1 MVESEALA
9 TQRAWLRAAYRM
21 DEASCVAER
30 LEAAKLSLPL
40 RRDIEKKAAALVEA
54 MRDVEANPSGLDA
67 FLESYDLA
75 SEEGVLLLC
84 LAEAL
89 LRVPDGATADRLI
102 RDKIGGAKWERHLGQ
117 SESVLVNASTYGLM
131 LSGRFVEVAEIA
143 GGQGWTAG
151 LKRVVGRLGQPVVRT
166 ALVQAMRIL
175 GHQFVLG
182 RSIEEALAR
191 AGEAEG
197 YRHSFDMLGEG
208 ARTTS
213 DAERYFDGYGAAI
226 RAVGAAAKGRGPEA
240 GPGISVKLSALHPR
254 YEFAKPARVANE
266 LIPRALALAELAKE
280 FGIGLTI
287 DAEEAERLDLSLEV
301 IEALARAP
309 SLKGWDGLGL
319 AVQAYQKCALPLVD
333 WLAALA
339 ADARRRLI
347 VRLVKGAYWDSE
359 IKHAQVHGLAS
370 YAVFTRKAST
380 DVSYLACAKR
390 LLEAGKA
397 FYPAFA
403 THNAH
408 TLVAVLEM
416 AGKREDFELQR
427 LHGMG
432 ERLYGLDF
440 GGVRLASRCR
450 VYAPVGS
457 HEDLL
462 AYLVRRLLENGAN
475 TSFVNRAIDRAL
487 PAASVV
493 ADPIARIEGLKSV
506 PNPAL
511 PLPAALYGPTRRN
524 AKGLDLADPVARD
537 LLMPALDAALGRSWQ
552 AAPMIA
558 GRRVEGAA
566 RAISNPA
573 DRRKRVGEV
582 SEASVDD
589 ARRALGVAAAAQAG
603 WDLVPAVER
612 ADMLRRAAD
621 LYETEMPTLM
631 ALAIAE
637 AGKTIP
643 DAIAEVREAV
653 DYLRYYAMQAEREF
667 ASPRLLQGP
676 TGERNTL
683 ALRGRGAFLCISPWN
698 FPLAIFTGQIA
709 AALAA
714 GNAVLAKP
722 AEQTPLIAAEGVRL
736 LHQAGVPTD
745 VLHFLPGDGPT
756 IGGALLNATGLAG
769 VAFTGSTEVARLI
782 ARALAAREG
791 PIVPLIAETG
801 GQNAMIVDSTAL
813 PEQVVRDVLAS
824 AFQSA
829 GQRCSALRVLFL
841 QNEIAPRVIAMLAG
855 AMAELEIGDPRAL
868 ATDIGPVIDEDARA
882 ALETHIARMDRDARL
897 VARATLSASCAHG
910 TFVAPCAYEI
920 DSISRLTREVFGPIL
935 HVVRYEAGALDQ
947 VIEAINATGYGLTL
961 GVHSRIEATAKH
973 VAMRARVGNLY
984 VNRSQIGAV
993 VGVQPFGGEG
1003 LSGTG
1008 PKAGGPRYLHRFATE
1023 RTVSVDTTAAGG
1035 NAALLALDDDD
1046 RGATRI
1052 SDSA

>member
-1 MVESEALA
+1 MIESEALA
-9 TQRAWLRAAYRM
+9 TERAALRASYRM
-21 DEASCVAER
+21 DEAACVAER
-30 LEAAKLSLPL
+30 LEAARLSLPR
-40 RRDIEKKAAALVEA
+40 RRDIETKAAALVEA
-54 MRDVEANPSGLDA
+54 MRGAEASPSGLDA

-89 LRVPDGATADRLI
+89 LRVPDAATADKLI
-102 RDKIGGAKWERHLGQ
+102 RDKIGGAQWARHLGQ

-131 LSGRFVEVAEIA
+131 LSGRFVEAAEIA
-143 GGQGWTAG
+143 GGQGWTQG
-151 LKRVVGRLGQPVVRT
+151 LKRMVGRLGAPVVRT
-166 ALVQAMRIL
+166 ALVQGMRIL

-182 RSIEEALAR
+182 RTIEEALAR
-191 AGEAEG
+191 ATEGEALG

-208 ARTTS
+208 ARTAS
-213 DAERYFDGYGAAI
+213 DAEHYFDSYGAAI

-254 YEFAKPARVANE
+254 YEFAKPARVATE

-287 DAEEAERLDLSLEV
+287 DAEEAERLDLSLDV

-339 ADARRRLI
+339 TDARRRLI

-359 IKHAQVHGLAS
+359 IKHAQVQGLAS

-397 FYPAFA
+397 FYSAFA

-408 TLVAVLEM
+408 TLVAVLEL
-416 AGKREDFELQR
+416 AGKRDDYELQR

-432 ERLYGLDF
+432 ERLYGLEFD
-440 GGVRLASRCR
+440 GATLATRCR
-450 VYAPVGS
+450 VYAPVGG
-457 HEDLL
+457 HEELL

-537 LLMPALDAALGRSWQ
+537 LLLPALYAALGRSWQ

-558 GRRVEGAA
+558 GTRVEGAA
-566 RAISNPA
+566 RILSNPA
-573 DRRKRVGEV
+573 DRRKRVGAV
-582 SEASVDD
+582 SEASAED
-589 ARRALGVAAAAQAG
+589 ARRALASAATAQPA
-603 WDLVPAVER
+603 WDLIPAVER
-612 ADMLRRAAD
+612 AAMLRRAAD

-631 ALAIAE
+631 SLAIAE

-653 DYLRYYAMQAEREF
+653 DYLRYCAVQAEREF
-667 ASPRLLQGP
+667 ASPRLWQGP

-683 ALRGRGAFLCISPWN
+683 SVRGRGAFLCISPWN

-756 IGGALLNATGLAG
+756 IGGALLNAPGLAG

-791 PIVPLIAETG
+791 PILPLIAETG

-829 GQRCSALRVLFL
+829 GQRCSALRVLF
-841 QNEIAPRVIAMLAG
+841 
-855 AMAELEIGDPRAL
+855 
-868 ATDIGPVIDEDARA
+868 
-882 ALETHIARMDRDARL
+882 
-897 VARATLSASCAHG
+897 
-910 TFVAPCAYEI
+910 
-920 DSISRLTREVFGPIL
+920 
-935 HVVRYEAGALDQ
+935 
-947 VIEAINATGYGLTL
+947 
-961 GVHSRIEATAKH
+961 
-973 VAMRARVGNLY
+973 
-984 VNRSQIGAV
+984 
-993 VGVQPFGGEG
+993 
-1003 LSGTG
+1003 
-1008 PKAGGPRYLHRFATE
+1008 
-1023 RTVSVDTTAAGG
+1023 
-1035 NAALLALDDDD
+1035 
-1046 RGATRI
+1046 
-1052 SDSA
+1052 